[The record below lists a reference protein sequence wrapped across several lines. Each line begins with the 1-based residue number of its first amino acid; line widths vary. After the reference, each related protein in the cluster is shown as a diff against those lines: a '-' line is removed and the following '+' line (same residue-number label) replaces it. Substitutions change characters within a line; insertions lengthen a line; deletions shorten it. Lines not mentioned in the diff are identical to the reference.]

1 MTLRSMLLY
10 SYVTSLDTLKCLSV
24 SEASVT
30 NPLSCFHNAWSSLMS
45 TNNTS
50 TDTKLKLPSH
60 QTLMLNLVRFATKL
74 VQIPLDEK
82 YSGADD
88 SGAGQTD
95 EHKAERNL
103 YATAA
108 VPCLADVVLRHNTS
122 MEHLLTSLASSS
134 SSSFAMILSSSNNLL
149 FTDNFEPSCVGDGVF
164 QLLVTLTSKASTRT
178 LALTPILQFLS
189 SYNNSSR
196 GVFQL
201 SEPFVWLLMKC
212 LNTPESVQEL
222 VNLGGMSVLCQGLI
236 QSHSLIVNPHPSQV
250 SVLMQHL
257 SQFPAYNLVGAGGA
271 GGSSKK
277 VNAAAAPDS
286 WTYPPKLINF
296 APLGTISTPN
306 PASQTPDVLIQ
317 STPPHRRAR
326 SPAWSYHFFADES
339 SVELTITLPCAILLK
354 EIQLQPHVSAL
365 CTCPSAVGLEVC
377 HGLGTGMVPVGP
389 PLETAGLTFI
399 RLNLPS
405 PEVVTGVLLRLY
417 RAKDSSSLGLTQIR
431 VIGATSFGDTAF
443 QMCNA
448 AIPDETKLTKS
459 SIGWLRVLNHVIS
472 VPRPDSPLLSSLL
485 DSGAAIPH
493 LLESL
498 ASMLLLPA
506 PPPALFTPG
515 LKHVLLS
522 LGLHSK
528 PLGLALLEIIL
539 HNGTLPLGKNT
550 TASLEAVVE
559 LVYMLCT
566 TQDACTMD
574 RLTLLLTWLGTTAQ
588 SCLKEESHLPPASM
602 YIHCASV
609 VLWSLQEQN
618 LLGSELQTLVSD
630 ELFLSVYRWTLQ
642 VKEDSALKT
651 ALDNVLCSMCY
662 IRPCLFTTLLHRMG
676 ILVPAPL
683 DSTPISDD
691 SKDYSDL
698 TDDSK
703 GQVHS
708 DTALIL
714 CDLRQLKLAEPQLM
728 TVATACQS
736 PASTAT
742 LLASGLPARL
752 STAVLEFCLTQQGSQ
767 VLTDADKAT
776 NHHNGLTLNANHVGT
791 ILKFFTSLCSTTVM
805 KDWLGTPEGSVFW
818 VPLLRYLDQKTSE
831 GTGFGYSWEL
841 SSVIPQLEALTTK
854 LLSQATSVHPGNQ
867 TLLARVLSD
876 LITQHT
882 QTQMS
887 GFTRRLVLQLLL
899 ESEKILV
906 CIDRPAVSTAGEVSS
921 ALPHPHPSFGI
932 GHKQHLLHLPT
943 DTSISDILLCNL
955 STSSDIPS
963 MVKNS
968 FKQGKEQSKERDPQL
983 WEIQETLS
991 ATLTAGNT
999 AKDKR
1004 LKDSKNAAV
1013 KPLKK
1018 RSLSTAGDSSV
1029 LSFSQLVW
1037 TVRHE
1042 QIPDELPHGLTL
1054 SQLLYLYPSS
1064 TPHLKLS
1071 ITPPSGSQS
1080 SGDNEEKNASLLNT
1094 PHLQTPLQVFSQLG
1108 DQLHLLR
1115 FLSPSGGRVSG
1126 SQSSG
1131 DNEEKNASLLN
1142 TPHLQTPLQVFS
1154 QLGDQL
1160 HLLRFLSPSGGQVS
1174 GSQSSGNNEEKN
1186 ASLLNTPHLQTPLQ
1200 VFSQLGGLALLAQHL
1215 PAVNPDAFQFPAL
1228 DRCEPGSKYMYYCE
1242 EQSDAE
1248 WVKIDYELYEDME
1261 DINDMTEA
1269 EGSGGTCKN
1278 KKSTDPPSSA
1288 GMGATVPP
1296 HSLAAFGLFLRLPGY
1311 ADVLLKDK
1319 KKAMY
1324 LLRLVLGVT
1333 DDGEGGDIFKS
1344 TVARSLPTLP
1354 FHTLQVLLQSTP
1366 LSTDDGVLLRH
1377 TALDIGVLHLLLTC
1391 LAYLTHLPTELAPPA
1406 GFQQAN
1412 MGPSTSSSNQK
1423 LNTSNSTS
1431 STATTTAYNKS
1442 DDKSHLYWAKGTG
1455 FGTGS
1460 TTQNWNMEHALSRQR
1475 LEEEHVTSLLRVL
1488 SAYIGPD
1495 PETPEPSSPRPPL
1508 PPLLKQL
1515 IRQSCLLPAL
1525 SSYLR
1530 NDSGEL

>member
-1 MTLRSMLLY
+1 
-10 SYVTSLDTLKCLSV
+10 
-24 SEASVT
+24 
-30 NPLSCFHNAWSSLMS
+30 
-45 TNNTS
+45 
-50 TDTKLKLPSH
+50 
-60 QTLMLNLVRFATKL
+60 
-74 VQIPLDEK
+74 
-82 YSGADD
+82 
-88 SGAGQTD
+88 
-95 EHKAERNL
+95 
-103 YATAA
+103 
-108 VPCLADVVLRHNTS
+108 
-122 MEHLLTSLASSS
+122 
-134 SSSFAMILSSSNNLL
+134 
-149 FTDNFEPSCVGDGVF
+149 
-164 QLLVTLTSKASTRT
+164 
-178 LALTPILQFLS
+178 
-189 SYNNSSR
+189 
-196 GVFQL
+196 
-201 SEPFVWLLMKC
+201 
-212 LNTPESVQEL
+212 
-222 VNLGGMSVLCQGLI
+222 
-236 QSHSLIVNPHPSQV
+236 
-250 SVLMQHL
+250 MQHL

-485 DSGAAIPH
+485 DSGAATPH

-683 DSTPISDD
+683 DSSSISDD

-708 DTALIL
+708 DTPLIL

-736 PASTAT
+736 PASTAA

-1054 SQLLYLYPSS
+1054 SQLLYLYPPS

-1080 SGDNEEKNASLLNT
+1080 SGDN
-1094 PHLQTPLQVFSQLG
+1094 
-1108 DQLHLLR
+1108 D
-1115 FLSPSGGRVSG
+1115 
-1126 SQSSG
+1126 
-1131 DNEEKNASLLN
+1131 
-1142 TPHLQTPLQVFS
+1142 
-1154 QLGDQL
+1154 
-1160 HLLRFLSPSGGQVS
+1160 
-1174 GSQSSGNNEEKN
+1174 EKN

-1377 TALDIGVLHLLLTC
+1377 TALDIG
-1391 LAYLTHLPTELAPPA
+1391 
-1406 GFQQAN
+1406 AN